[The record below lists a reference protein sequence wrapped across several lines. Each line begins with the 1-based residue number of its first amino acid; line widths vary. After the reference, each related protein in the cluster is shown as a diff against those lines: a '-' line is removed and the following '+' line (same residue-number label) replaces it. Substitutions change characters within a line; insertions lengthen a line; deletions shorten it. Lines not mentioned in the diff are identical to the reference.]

1 MDSLL
6 HRIKWP
12 WIVFYLFEILEDGKI
27 NYTTFLFHQKFISY
41 IKKKIDSRKMGN
53 IGHKKVKQ

>member
-12 WIVFYLFEILEDGKI
+12 WIVFYFFEILEDGKI

-41 IKKKIDSRKMGN
+41 IKKKLTVEKWEI
-53 IGHKKVKQ
+53 